1 MNFFAK
7 ILIAD
12 DFDALLRKHRYLICV
27 KNCFPSLILS
37 IRDFGL
43 VTYRSCLSLRQQNK
57 NIRHLKNYRISLN
70 EKTFFY
76 ISLILTIFVRLRFA
90 DAPFE
95 RDEGEYAYA
104 GMMILRGQLPYV
116 DFYNMK
122 LPGVYCLYALVF
134 KLFGQSVAVIRYF
147 LLFVNLIT
155 TFFVFKTAQNWLSRT
170 AAWWASGLFMLLSF
184 SFHAQGWIANCEQFV
199 NLFVAASLFFLTK
212 RWNPA
217 HLFLCGLMLGFATL
231 MKQHAFHFAFFPA
244 YLLLKQFLEE
254 RKFINSFIASMAFG
268 LGFALPLLATM
279 FFFWQKGIFDAFYF
293 YIIQYATAYSTLHA
307 QIFDNINSFAY
318 IMVDNAVMWLALL
331 ATVFIAIKQRFSN
344 NKETKTLDSG
354 YFMGIKSENTEG
366 VNLCILVGIALIAVC
381 PGWYLRLHYFQY
393 LFVPAAL
400 LMSFSLIHYERL
412 FGVFAK
418 KLKLTWFVGLSL
430 LVTFAVQIE
439 YIVLKS
445 PDYVTSIMY
454 RWGYFTEIRE
464 IGNYINSQAKENEYI
479 GQLTHEPELWFYTQT
494 QAATG
499 FLYAY
504 PLIENHEYAPQ
515 LVEQYIKETES
526 HHPDWFVY
534 SDIRK
539 DEKNSL
545 TSEKLNVWAREYL
558 KNYELKGILYQKNKF
573 NASFETNF
581 LSVDTSRRVV
591 FEVYKRKSI

>member
-155 TFFVFKTAQNWLSRT
+155 TFFVFKTAQNWLSRK

-199 NLFVAASLFFLTK
+199 NLFVAASLLFLTK

-331 ATVFIAIKQRFSN
+331 ATVFIVIKQRFSK
-344 NKETKTLDSG
+344 NKETK
-354 YFMGIKSENTEG
+354 
-366 VNLCILVGIALIAVC
+366 
-381 PGWYLRLHYFQY
+381 
-393 LFVPAAL
+393 
-400 LMSFSLIHYERL
+400 
-412 FGVFAK
+412 
-418 KLKLTWFVGLSL
+418 
-430 LVTFAVQIE
+430 
-439 YIVLKS
+439 
-445 PDYVTSIMY
+445 
-454 RWGYFTEIRE
+454 
-464 IGNYINSQAKENEYI
+464 
-479 GQLTHEPELWFYTQT
+479 
-494 QAATG
+494 
-499 FLYAY
+499 
-504 PLIENHEYAPQ
+504 
-515 LVEQYIKETES
+515 
-526 HHPDWFVY
+526 
-534 SDIRK
+534 
-539 DEKNSL
+539 
-545 TSEKLNVWAREYL
+545 
-558 KNYELKGILYQKNKF
+558 
-573 NASFETNF
+573 
-581 LSVDTSRRVV
+581 
-591 FEVYKRKSI
+591 